1 MSMSDHRGSSGNASI
16 TSNDSWNVGW
26 LMTPS
31 KELPAIFHE
40 RPTENSEESKSYR
53 NNIGSIDLDHSSLLD
68 HVDANHQPV
77 WFLLAKENPS

>member
-1 MSMSDHRGSSGNASI
+1 MSMSDHHCSSGNASI

-26 LMTPS
+26 LMIPS
-31 KELPAIFHE
+31 KELPVIFHE

-53 NNIGSIDLDHSSLLD
+53 NNIGSIDLDRSSLLNQ
-68 HVDANHQPV
+68 VDGKHQPV